1 MLSTRRALSIKA
13 HQLRQTQN
21 LSHSHHS
28 IGRIRSIL
36 TGSKRR
42 ITRTS
47 LLMQN
52 SKGARNV
59 HVIIHRLSKSLRN
72 LTTRLQHILSSG
84 KERLNT
90 LNSGCRLLQRRRT
103 VIQHRT
109 IMRATQVVA
118 NHQRTSHLKH
128 LRRRNRITDRL
139 RHLLTLIGDHAVMH
153 PEIREIITGS
163 SRLRQLI
170 LMVRETQIQAATMN
184 IETRPQV
191 LTSHRRALQMP
202 ARTAATPRRLPRSS

>member
-1 MLSTRRALSIKA
+1 MLSTRSALSVKA
-13 HQLRQTQN
+13 HQLRQAQN

-28 IGRIRSIL
+28 VRRLRSIL

-52 SKGARNV
+52 RESTRNI
-59 HVIIHRLSKSLRN
+59 HVIIHSLCKSLRN
-72 LTTRLQHILSSG
+72 LTTRLQHILSCS

-103 VIQHRT
+103 VIKNRT
-109 IMRATQVVA
+109 IMRTTQVIT
-118 NHQRTSHLKH
+118 NHQRTSHLQH

-153 PEIREIITGS
+153 PEIREIIASS

-170 LMVRETQIQAATMN
+170 LMVRET
-184 IETRPQV
+184 
-191 LTSHRRALQMP
+191 
-202 ARTAATPRRLPRSS
+202 